1 METEWRN
8 TPTPEFSDDNNGS
21 IRDPIPWPTSQ
32 DEVSEFTDTGVLV
45 PYQEFLNSDGF
56 KLAAELGDSMEDH
69 VAAEIF
75 RRNAS
80 DTTLIRLTL
89 LAVPAWIVCRTRSS
103 LLRFT
108 RDWIGRLIELNR
120 EDDTSYQL
128 TKAMSDFDGS
138 RQHAG
143 GRAQPAARA
152 TFATYSQTSVQA
164 FRGRFQSITAA
175 LPRSF

>member
-1 METEWRN
+1 MRADWRN
-8 TPTPEFSDDNNGS
+8 TPTPEFKDDDNGS
-21 IRDPIPWPTSQ
+21 PRDPIPWPMSQ
-32 DEVSEFTDTGVLV
+32 DEVNEFTDTGVLI
-45 PYQEFLNSDGF
+45 PFKEFLNYDGF
-56 KLAAELGDSMEDH
+56 ELARSLGDAMEDH

-152 TFATYSQTSVQA
+152 TFATYSQT
-164 FRGRFQSITAA
+164 
-175 LPRSF
+175 